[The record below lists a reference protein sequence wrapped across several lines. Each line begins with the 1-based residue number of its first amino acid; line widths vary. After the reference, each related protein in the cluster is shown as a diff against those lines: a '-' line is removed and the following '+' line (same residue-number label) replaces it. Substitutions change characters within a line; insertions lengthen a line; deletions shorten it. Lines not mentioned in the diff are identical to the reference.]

1 MLQMKY
7 LLMVGTVALFSFLG
21 QQRSTQ
27 PSKDLNAYLS
37 KKKITAITCAPV
49 RDRSIAELGI
59 GLLPGTGK
67 HHWKIDTKAD
77 SAQIYFN
84 QGMNLYYSFH
94 IIEALASFLKAQTF
108 DNENPMLYWA
118 EALAYGPNINDL
130 GYTQSPDAM
139 RAVQNAS
146 KYAANTSSV
155 EKGLIAAMT
164 LRYSEAPSATR
175 EQLNAAYRDA
185 MAGLYK
191 TNPSNPEVT
200 ALYADALMVMHPWDL
215 YEGNGAPK
223 AWTPEIVDVLEKG
236 LKLDPLHPGINH
248 YYIHAVE
255 GSREP
260 GRGLASA
267 DRLGAIVPSAAHMV
281 HMPSHIYI
289 RTGNYAKGID
299 VNVKALKGYESYLSL
314 YPPASGNPFIY
325 QYHNTHMMA
334 ACAIMNGN
342 SKLAMSSAQK
352 CHDDIPA
359 DIFTMSA
366 PFNEMVQ
373 YIYATPILA
382 MVRYGKWDEMIALQ
396 VPDTLHFYKILDDFG
411 KGIAFA
417 RKGKHSEAE
426 KRYQSMS
433 ALMEKDTILK
443 VRAFNTAY
451 DAAMVAK
458 LMLEGIIAEQ
468 KGELDKAEAAL
479 KKAAD
484 AEENMVYNEP
494 KDWLLPPLQ
503 YLGQVQLKQGK
514 YKEAEESFRKDLA
527 FNPNNCWALKGLHI
541 AQKKQGKNSEATQT
555 ATALNRSLQGT
566 DIKTE
571 FSVY

>member
-1 MLQMKY
+1 MKY
-7 LLMVGTVALFSFLG
+7 LLMVGAVALFSFLG
-21 QQRSTQ
+21 QQKSNP
-27 PSKDLNAYLS
+27 PSKDLSTYLS

-67 HHWKIDTKAD
+67 HHWKIDAKAD
-77 SAQIYFN
+77 SAQIYFD

-155 EKGLIAAMT
+155 EKGLIAAMM
-164 LRYSEAPSATR
+164 LRYSEDPAATR
-175 EQLNAAYRDA
+175 EKLNAAYRDA
-185 MAGLYK
+185 MAGLHK
-191 TNPSNPEVT
+191 TNPTNPELI

-236 LKLDPLHPGINH
+236 LKFDPLHPGINH

-260 GRGLASA
+260 GRGLPSA

-289 RTGNYAKGID
+289 RTGNYSKGID
-299 VNVKALKGYESYLSL
+299 VNVSALKGYESYLSL
-314 YPPASGNPFIY
+314 YPPASGNPFLY
-325 QYHNTHMMA
+325 LYHNNHLMA

-342 SKLAMSSAQK
+342 SKVALSSSKK
-352 CHDDIPA
+352 CHADIPA
-359 DIFTMSA
+359 DLFTMA
-366 PFNEMVQ
+366 PPFKEMIQ
-373 YIYATPILA
+373 YIYATPIFA
-382 MVRYGKWDEMIALQ
+382 MVRYGRWDELIALK

-417 RKGKHSEAE
+417 RKGQHDEAA

-433 ALMEKDTILK
+433 VLMEQDSTLK
-443 VRAFNTAY
+443 IRAFNTAY

-458 LMLEGIIAEQ
+458 LTLEGIIAEQ
-468 KGELDKAEAAL
+468 IGELDKAEAAL

-541 AQKKQGKNSEATQT
+541 ALKKQGKNREATQT
-555 ATALNRSLQGT
+555 ETALNRSLQGT